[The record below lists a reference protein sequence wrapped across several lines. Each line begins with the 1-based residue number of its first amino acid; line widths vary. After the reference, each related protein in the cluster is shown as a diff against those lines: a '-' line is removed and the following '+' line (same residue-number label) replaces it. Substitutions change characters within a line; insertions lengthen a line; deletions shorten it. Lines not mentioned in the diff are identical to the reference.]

1 MLKLVGMMVDI
12 EVGKMVEMK
21 AGSLVDL
28 MDQLSVLML
37 AVEMVY

>member
-1 MLKLVGMMVDI
+1 VLKLVGMMVDI